1 MVSAFADAVRHAA
14 RLADADTDAAFVV
27 ADDHDGAEGEATATF
42 DNLRHAL
49 DIDDTLVE
57 FFAVFFA
64 GLLVTITLLTVVTT
78 TCAITAGFI
87 AAGFITTRSVATRFT
102 AWSVA
107 TAASRR
113 FFLWLICHFTSTLK
127 F

>member
-1 MVSAFADAVRHAA
+1 MVSALADAVRHAA
-14 RLADADTDAAFVV
+14 RLADADADAAFVV
-27 ADDHDGAEGEATATF
+27 ADNHDSAEGEATATL

-49 DIDDTLVE
+49 NIDDTFVE
-57 FFAVFFA
+57 FFAVFLAITGF
-64 GLLVTITLLTVVTT
+64 LVPVTLWTVITT
-78 TCAITAGFI
+78 TGALATGFI
-87 AAGFITTRSVATRFT
+87 AARFVTTGFT

-107 TAASRR
+107 TAATRR

>member
-1 MVSAFADAVRHAA
+1 MVSTFADAIRHAT
-14 RLADADTDAAFVV
+14 RLANADADAAFVV
-27 ADDHDGAEGEATATF
+27 ADDHDGAKGEATATL
-42 DNLRHAL
+42 DNLRDAL
-49 DIDDTLVE
+49 NIDNTFVE

-64 GLLVTITLLTVVTT
+64 GFLVTVTLWTVITAA
-78 TCAITAGFI
+78 TCAITT
-87 AAGFITTRSVATRFT
+87 GFITTRFVATGFTTT

-107 TAASRR
+107 TAATLR